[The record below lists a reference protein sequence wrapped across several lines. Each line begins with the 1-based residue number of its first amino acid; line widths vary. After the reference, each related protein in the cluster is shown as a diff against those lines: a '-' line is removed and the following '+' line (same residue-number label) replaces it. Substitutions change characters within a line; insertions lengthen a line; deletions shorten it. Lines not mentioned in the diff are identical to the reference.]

1 MAAGA
6 GLVQHLLSLLRTK
19 VELVRSLVED
29 EEVKE
34 QVEHTVQAGLNLTAR
49 LVEAK
54 LALLQSVSNAQ
65 GAARSTYIM

>member
-6 GLVQHLLSLLRTK
+6 GLVRHLLALLRTK

-29 EEVKE
+29 EEVQE

-54 LALLQSVSNAQ
+54 LALLQSVRNSH
-65 GAARSTYIM
+65 GVARSSSVL